1 MANSINKLIDDKIIK
16 RGKIGMLIRLDDIH
30 VQEGFNPRVEDER
43 SRVADDELFDH
54 LYQGKPIPPLEV
66 RPRDEGGVFIIEGH
80 RRHRAF
86 MRCREAGKPVEWIP
100 IIPFTGNNIER
111 IARIMNSNSQL
122 PLTPYEQ
129 SRVVKEL
136 AGFNLLPDE
145 IALLVG
151 KSRTTVDKLLAFS
164 QANHDVQT
172 LVKEGSVAVDAAI
185 DRVKEHGE
193 AAGEVL
199 ADDVA
204 KAKAAGKK
212 KVTKSF
218 IAPQFSA
225 TRARRLCELL
235 YDAANMTR
243 EEGDILL
250 LSPGTRV
257 EINTILNEYRQQHP
271 QVFDD
276 AEQED
281 K

>member
-1 MANSINKLIDDKIIK
+1 MASSINKLIDDKIIK
-16 RGKIGMLIRLDDIH
+16 RGKIGLLIRLDDIH

-43 SRVADDELFDH
+43 SRVADDELFNH
-54 LYQGKPIPPLEV
+54 LYQGKTVPPLEV
-66 RPRDEGGVFIIEGH
+66 RPRDDGGVFVIEGH

-86 MRCREAGKPVEWIP
+86 MRCRESGKPVEWIP

-172 LVKEGSVAVDAAI
+172 LVKEGSVAVDAAV

-199 ADDVA
+199 AGDVA

-218 IAPQFSA
+218 IAPNSA
-225 TRARRLCELL
+225 LPALA
-235 YDAANMTR
+235 DSANCSTTQ
-243 EEGDILL
+243 
-250 LSPGTRV
+250 PT
-257 EINTILNEYRQQHP
+257 
-271 QVFDD
+271 
-276 AEQED
+276 
-281 K
+281 

>member
-16 RGKIGMLIRLDDIH
+16 RGKIGMLIRLGDIH

-54 LYQGKPIPPLEV
+54 LFQGKPIPPLEV
-66 RPRDEGGVFIIEGH
+66 RPRDDGGVFVIEGH

-199 ADDVA
+199 AGDVA

-243 EEGDILL
+243 EEGDVLL
-250 LSPGTRV
+250 LAAGTRE
-257 EINTILNEYRQQHP
+257 EINKILNEYRQQNP
-271 QVFDD
+271 AQEAIDD
-276 AEQED
+276 QAL
-281 K
+281 

>member
-43 SRVADDELFDH
+43 SRVADDELFEH
-54 LYQGKPIPPLEV
+54 LFQGKTIPPLEV
-66 RPRDEGGVFIIEGH
+66 RPRDEGGVFVIEGH

-86 MRCREAGKPVEWIP
+86 MRCRDAGKPVEWIP

-172 LVKEGSVAVDAAI
+172 LVKDGSVAVDAAV

-199 ADDVA
+199 ASDVA

-243 EEGDILL
+243 EEGDVLL
-250 LSPGTRV
+250 LHPGTRK

-271 QVFDD
+271 GEATTDD
-276 AEQED
+276 
-281 K
+281 

>member
-16 RGKIGMLIRLDDIH
+16 RGKICMLIRLDDIH
-30 VQEGFNPRVEDER
+30 IQEGFNPRVEDER

-54 LYQGKPIPPLEV
+54 LYQGKTVPPLEV
-66 RPRDEGGVFIIEGH
+66 RPRDDGGVFVIEGH

-86 MRCREAGKPVEWIP
+86 VRCREAGKPVEWIP

-136 AGFNLLPDE
+136 AGFNLSPDE
-145 IALLVG
+145 IATLVG
-151 KSRTTVDKLLAFS
+151 KSRTTVDKLLTFS

-172 LVKEGSVAVDAAI
+172 LVKEGSVAVDAAV

-193 AAGEVL
+193 AAGKVL
-199 ADDVA
+199 AVDVE
-204 KAKAAGKK
+204 KAKKAGKK

-218 IAPQFSA
+218 ITPLFSA

-235 YDAANMTR
+235 YDASPMLR
-243 EEGDILL
+243 EEGDVLL
-250 LSPGTRV
+250 LLPGTRE
-257 EINTILNEYRQQHP
+257 EINKILNEYRQQNP
-271 QVFDD
+271 AQEAIDD
-276 AEQED
+276 QAI
-281 K
+281 